1 MAPVFGFFDLW
12 AIVIMAVDVSGGASL
27 GITIGMAI
35 AAAVVGQI
43 VRPKCA
49 AEPKTQKARAT
60 RTKPCRRPAASSP
73 AYVPPSRSTSSSPIA
88 SARNPGVRDSI
99 DAALSS
105 LPAALLERS
114 GSVFYTGPEAFTET
128 RRVYLLGLNPGG
140 NPDRQASE
148 TIGKSIAD
156 YRALTRQW
164 SAYADDSWEGAP
176 PGTWG
181 LQPRVIHMLRKLDLN
196 PRLTPA
202 SNVVFVR
209 STTEATLRAEK
220 QQLLDMCWPVHQAV
234 IDTLGVK
241 AIICFGGTAG
251 KWVREKVQA
260 NQFLDSVRET
270 NARGWKSEAHQAENG
285 RTVVTV
291 THPGRADWRNPAA
304 DPTPLVARVLK
315 G

>member
-1 MAPVFGFFDLW
+1 MGARPVYF
-12 AIVIMAVDVSGGASL
+12 
-27 GITIGMAI
+27 
-35 AAAVVGQI
+35 
-43 VRPKCA
+43 
-49 AEPKTQKARAT
+49 
-60 RTKPCRRPAASSP
+60 
-73 AYVPPSRSTSSSPIA
+73 
-88 SARNPGVRDSI
+88 
-99 DAALSS
+99 
-105 LPAALLERS
+105 
-114 GSVFYTGPEAFTET
+114 
-128 RRVYLLGLNPGG
+128 LGLNPGG

-148 TIGKSIAD
+148 TIRRSIAN

-181 LQPRVIHMLRKLDLN
+181 LQPRVLHMLGELNLD

-209 STTEATLRAEK
+209 STTEAMLQAEK
-220 QQLLDMCWPVHQAV
+220 SLLLDMCWPVHQAV

-251 KWVREKVQA
+251 KWVREKVGASQL
-260 NQFLDSVRET
+260 LDSFRET
-270 NARGWKSEAHQAENG
+270 NARGWKSEAHRAANG

-304 DPTPLVARVLK
+304 DPTPLVSRVLK

>member
-1 MAPVFGFFDLW
+1 M
-12 AIVIMAVDVSGGASL
+12 GA
-27 GITIGMAI
+27 
-35 AAAVVGQI
+35 
-43 VRPKCA
+43 RP
-49 AEPKTQKARAT
+49 
-60 RTKPCRRPAASSP
+60 
-73 AYVPPSRSTSSSPIA
+73 
-88 SARNPGVRDSI
+88 
-99 DAALSS
+99 
-105 LPAALLERS
+105 
-114 GSVFYTGPEAFTET
+114 
-128 RRVYLLGLNPGG
+128 VYLLGLNPGG

-148 TIGKSIAD
+148 TIRRSIAN

-181 LQPRVIHMLRKLDLN
+181 LQPRVLHMLGELNLD

-209 STTEATLRAEK
+209 SATEAMLQAEK
-220 QQLLDMCWPVHQAV
+220 SLLLDMCWPVHQAV

-251 KWVREKVQA
+251 KWVREKVGASQL
-260 NQFLDSVRET
+260 LDSFRET
-270 NARGWKSEAHQAENG
+270 NARGWKSEAHRAANG

-304 DPTPLVARVLK
+304 DPTPLVSRVLK